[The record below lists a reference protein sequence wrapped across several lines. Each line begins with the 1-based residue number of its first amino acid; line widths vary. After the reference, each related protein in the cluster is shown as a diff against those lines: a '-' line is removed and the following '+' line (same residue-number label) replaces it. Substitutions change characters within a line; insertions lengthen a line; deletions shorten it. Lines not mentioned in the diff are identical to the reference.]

1 MLLLSND
8 DGVRAEGLTAL
19 AEALSPVDA
28 LLVVAPA
35 TEQSAK
41 SHGLT
46 MHDPLRVRS
55 PRPGWHAVSGTP
67 ADSVY
72 FALNHLCQTPP
83 RAVISGINRGGNIGN
98 DVHYSGTVAAAREA
112 ALSGIPALAVSLVT
126 EGGGHH
132 KHWET
137 AGALAAQVLQ
147 KMLAAK
153 LPAGIVLNLNV
164 PNLPLSEI
172 AGLVA
177 APMGD
182 RAYQAMVRKEE
193 DPRGRSYFWIGGPP
207 IQPTEESHT
216 DCSLAARGYATVT
229 PLRTDVTAYT
239 LMEQVGGLLEQG

>member
-55 PRPGWHAVSGTP
+55 PRPGWYAVSGTP

-72 FALNHLCQTPP
+72 FALNHLCKTPP

-112 ALSGIPALAVSLVT
+112 ALSGLPALAVSLVT

-147 KMLAAK
+147 KMLASP
-153 LPAGIVLNLNV
+153 LPTGIVINLNV

-172 AGLVA
+172 AGLIA

-182 RAYQAMVRKEE
+182 RAYQAMVREDQ
-193 DPRGRSYFWIGGPP
+193 DPRGRAYYWIGGPP

-216 DCSLAARGYATVT
+216 DCSLAARGFATVT
-229 PLRTDVTAYT
+229 PLRTDVTAYS
-239 LMEQVGGLLEQG
+239 LMGQVDGLLSRT